1 MASILS
7 GYEYDIF
14 ISYRHNDNR
23 AGWVTDFVKALQ
35 DELAATMKEP
45 LSVYFDTNP
54 HDGLLETDDVDGS
67 LKEKIKCLIFIPI
80 VSQTYCDPNS
90 FAWQKEFFPFIE
102 FARNDQFGLDI
113 KLTNGNVTKRVLP
126 IRIHEIDD
134 PDKELFE
141 EAIDG
146 VLRPVDFIHKSSGVN
161 RPLRAQDD
169 EIKEIAHTYYY
180 RNQVNKVANA
190 IKGIVISIKKSDTTS
205 PVVSASKVSKK
216 QFIKGSKNRWI
227 YGISFIAIALITSF
241 IFYQFNS
248 TERKRK
254 IREDL
259 LNRIDKMLED
269 DVIPSPKTFL
279 LATEVKNI
287 YPADTLLDQLLSKV
301 SRRISIHTNPPG
313 VLVKW
318 KEYQGKDDE
327 WKTLGITP
335 LNNVDVPIGLCVY
348 KLSKNGFNSQES
360 WLWPGTLHSINL
372 DTIGTNSNMIQ
383 ISGAV
388 SNLGIWGL
396 EHLSGEYVPD
406 FKLDRTE
413 VSNKEFMEFIKAGGY
428 TNKSYWP
435 NEILVNEYKTSW
447 EKVIKQFVDKTGRP
461 GPSTWEA
468 GTFPDGQDNHPVSGV
483 SWFEA
488 SAYAKY
494 SGKTLPAIYHWG
506 KNAFTQFFTNEI
518 LGKSNMMNKGTV
530 SCGTLGGVNI
540 YGAHDMAGNVRE
552 WCYNATSNGE
562 RYILGGA
569 YDDPQHLYSEAIVT
583 TPFDRSEGNGFRC
596 AKTETNLEKSTLSK
610 AVDIEFR
617 NYANHMPIKQSKFDQ
632 LLKFYEYDKIA
643 IHARVDQMFD
653 SSNYS
658 LEKVHLNS
666 VKASAD
672 EQILY
677 LFQPKNATPPYKTI
691 FYWPGSSV
699 IQRTSFNHKRESYF
713 FSFLLKNGY
722 AVVFP
727 VFTGTLEKQNTIRTS
742 NQNQSVAYRSFAI
755 DLMHDVRRSLDYLD
769 SRNDI
774 HHSGYGFLGFSWG
787 GAMAPIVLAIEDRF
801 KVATLLTTGLRMQPA
816 LEEVDP
822 VNFLP
827 HVKTPTLII
836 NGKFDAVFPYEHS
849 QKYFYNLLGT
859 PTSEKKLVLLDCGHL
874 PTRSVVIKETLPWF
888 ENYLRH
894 H

>member
-1 MASILS
+1 MTSIFP

-23 AGWVTDFVKALQ
+23 TGWVTDFVKALQ
-35 DELAATMKEP
+35 DELAATIKEP

-54 HDGLLETDDVDGS
+54 HDGLLETHDVDGS
-67 LKEKIKCLIFIPI
+67 LKEKIKCLVFIPI
-80 VSQTYCDPNS
+80 VSQTYCDPKS
-90 FAWQKEFFPFIE
+90 FAWQKEFIPFIE
-102 FARNDQFGLDI
+102 FAGNDQFGLDI
-113 KLTNGNVTKRVLP
+113 KLNNGNVAKRVLP
-126 IRIHEIDD
+126 VRIHEIDD
-134 PDKELFE
+134 SDKKLFE
-141 EAIDG
+141 ELIDG
-146 VLRPVDFIHKSSGVN
+146 IMRPVDFIHKSSGVN

-169 EIKEIAHTYYY
+169 EIKEITHTYYY
-180 RNQVNKVANA
+180 RDQVNKVANA
-190 IKGIVISIKKSDTTS
+190 IKGIITSIKKNDTTS
-205 PVVSASKVSKK
+205 PVMSASKVSYNQFRNDSKK
-216 QFIKGSKNRWI
+216 HWV
-227 YGISFIAIALITSF
+227 YVVSFIIIALLTLF
-241 IFYQFNS
+241 IFHQFNS
-248 TERKRK
+248 TERKLK
-254 IREDL
+254 LREDL
-259 LNRIDKMLED
+259 LNKIDKMLED
-269 DVIPSPKTFL
+269 DVIPNPKTFL
-279 LATEVKNI
+279 LANKVKDI
-287 YPADTLLDQLLSKV
+287 YPKDTLLDQLLLKV
-301 SRRISIHTNPPG
+301 SRKISIHTNPPG

-327 WKTLGITP
+327 WNTLGVTP
-335 LNNVDVPIGLCVY
+335 LNNISVPIGLCVY
-348 KLSKNGFNSQES
+348 KLSKDGYNSLES
-360 WLWPGTLHSINL
+360 WLWPETLHSINL
-372 DTIGTNSNMIQ
+372 DTIGTNLNMIQ
-383 ISGAV
+383 IPGAV

-406 FKLDRTE
+406 FMLDRTE

-435 NEILVNEYKTSW
+435 NEILVNEYKTSRD
-447 EKVIKQFVDKTGRP
+447 KVIKIFVDKTGRP

-468 GTFPDGQDNHPVSGV
+468 GMFPDGEDNHPVSGV

-494 SGKTLPAIYHWG
+494 SGKVLPAIYHWD
-506 KNAFTQFFTNEI
+506 KNAFTRFFSNEI
-518 LGKSNMMNKGTV
+518 LSKSNMMNKETV

-569 YDDPQHLYSEAIVT
+569 FNDPQHLYAEAFVSN
-583 TPFDRSEGNGFRC
+583 PFDRSEGNGFRC
-596 AKTETNLEKSTLSK
+596 AKTEIDLNKSTLGRS
-610 AVDIEFR
+610 VDIEFR
-617 NYANHMPIKQSKFDQ
+617 NYANHKPIERSKFDQ

-643 IHARVDQMFD
+643 ITARVNRMFD

-658 LEKVHLNS
+658 IEKVYLNS
-666 VKASAD
+666 VKANAD

-677 LFQPKNATPPYKTI
+677 LFLPKNGTAPYKTI
-691 FYWPGSSV
+691 FYWPGASV
-699 IQRTSFNHKRESYF
+699 IQRKSFNHTRESYF

-722 AVVFP
+722 AVIFP
-727 VFTGTLEKQNTIRTS
+727 VFTGTLEKRSTITTP

-755 DLMHDVRRSLDYLD
+755 DLIYEVRRSLDYLD

-774 HHSGYGFLGFSWG
+774 DHSGYGFLGFSWG
-787 GAMAPIVLAIEDRF
+787 GAMAPIVLSIEDRF
-801 KVATLLTTGLRMQPA
+801 KVAALLTTGLRMQSA

-836 NGKFDAVFPYEHS
+836 NGKFDAVFPYDHS

-859 PTSEKKLVLLDCGHL
+859 PVSEKKLILLDCGHL
-874 PTRSVVIKETLPWF
+874 PIRSEVIKETLPWF
-888 ENYLRH
+888 ENYLNQ
-894 H
+894 